1 MASGED
7 RTAVG
12 QPGHSSACNEPQESG
27 VQGTLNLREGGTPAS
42 LPWGGRPDPRELAAR
57 KPRER
62 LQPGDGGAR
71 PSSATRGALP
81 ARCSARFNYRCLNL

>member
-12 QPGHSSACNEPQESG
+12 QPGHSSACDEPQESG

-42 LPWGGRPDPRELAAR
+42 LPRVDVQIPVNWLRGNPGSVCSLETAAR
-57 KPRER
+57 APVLPR
-62 LQPGDGGAR
+62 GV
-71 PSSATRGALP
+71 
-81 ARCSARFNYRCLNL
+81 RCPRAVQRASTTDA